1 MSLKTYKKGDIKYK
15 KRNER
20 ETLVIKPTLP
30 QRKITLWDLSRTAYG
45 ELVEILSF
53 SKLAALTVPVFLVFF
68 GLAILYNQIWPEVEQ
83 KILENEGYFEQ
94 GTTALVAGDYIE
106 ERQLYLSNPGS
117 DYFKTLADSAFER
130 HVLQDDPE
138 SRAFKDTFL
147 LSIESLDLYDLPVTP
162 NVDSGNEE
170 LYNQVLQNSL
180 AHMQGTGLPIS
191 DVNNNIV
198 IYGHSANGSY
208 YERTQDPAGAFSR
221 LQKVKI
227 GDKLVVKIGG
237 EEHEYK
243 IYKTKIV
250 NPDDISIVNGTP
262 NKRTLTLFTCF
273 PNGNPAKR
281 FIAVA
286 RPIE

>member
-1 MSLKTYKKGDIKYK
+1 MSLKSYKKGAIKYK
-15 KRNER
+15 KREDR
-20 ETLVIKPTLP
+20 ETITIKPTLP
-30 QRKITLWDLSRTAYG
+30 QRKVTLWDLSRTAYG
-45 ELVEILSF
+45 EVVEILSF
-53 SKLAALTVPVFLVFF
+53 SKIAALTVPIILVFF
-68 GLAILYNQIWPEVEQ
+68 GLVILYNQIWPEVEQ

-117 DYFKTLADSAFER
+117 DYFKTLADNAFEKR
-130 HVLQDDPE
+130 VLQDDPI
-138 SRAFKDTFL
+138 SRNFQDTFYI
-147 LSIESLDLYDLPVTP
+147 SIESLNLYNLPITP

-170 LYNQVLQNSL
+170 LYNKVLQNSL
-180 AHMQGTGLPIS
+180 AHMQGTGLPVSNI
-191 DVNNNIV
+191 DNNMV

-227 GDKLVVKIGG
+227 GDEVLITIGG
-237 EEHEYK
+237 EEYKYK
-243 IYKTKIV
+243 IFKTKIV

-262 NKRTLTLFTCF
+262 NKQTLTLFTCF